1 MTDIENRLR
10 DRLADAATAA
20 PRFHGLTAE
29 PRALRARLRNRST
42 LTSSVA
48 AAVVLLVGGVGVAWW
63 AAGRAG
69 DSPRDATCPAQLVLA
84 GRTYVGRG
92 PVVRM
97 PRPGPGLGTARP
109 VPCKDSEG
117 RGPTKPVEAFTVPG
131 VPATAAILTD
141 DGIWLGKD
149 LRTVPPAIQ
158 ELDTPVRCTG
168 AGAVRATGKLVSIDA
183 QPVGQDFSFQ
193 APYTAQLVLTDGNGD
208 GPLLKDYQ
216 AVTIEVSVSSA
227 TASGED
233 RGLLRATLGD
243 GRAVTAVLRCDRA
256 RFRATS
262 LALAP

>member
-20 PRFHGLTAE
+20 PQFRGLTAD

-42 LTSSVA
+42 LTSSLA
-48 AAVVLLVGGVGVAWW
+48 AAVVLLVGAVGVAWW
-63 AAGRAG
+63 ASGRAG
-69 DSPRDATCPAQLVLA
+69 DTPRNATCPAQLVLA
-84 GRTYVGRG
+84 GRTCVGRG

-109 VPCKDSEG
+109 VSCKDSEG

-168 AGAVRATGKLVSIDA
+168 ASAVRATGKLVSIDA
-183 QPVGQDFSFQ
+183 QPVGQDSSFQ
-193 APYTAQLVLTDGNGD
+193 APYTAQLVLTDGNG
-208 GPLLKDYQ
+208 PLLEDYQ
-216 AVTIEVSVSSA
+216 AVTIEVLVSSA

-233 RGLLRATLGD
+233 RGLLRAALGD
-243 GRAVTAVLRCDRA
+243 GRAVTADLRCDKA
-256 RFRATS
+256 RFAATS